1 MELDK
6 NYWNDRY
13 QSGNTTWDAGS
24 ITTPIKEYFDQ
35 VKNKGLK
42 ILIPGCG
49 YGHEAEYLWKQGFQN
64 LYVADVS
71 EIPLMKLKKSC
82 PDIPDSQLLIE
93 DFFQLKQTDFDLIVE
108 QTFFCALNPN
118 LRKSYGEKMHQ
129 LLKKGGKLV
138 GVLFNKEFHKPEP
151 PFGGTKEEY
160 LQYFTPHFD
169 FKYFELCTNS
179 IPPRAGN
186 ELFVLLINK

>member
-13 QSGNTTWDAGS
+13 QTGNTAWDAGS
-24 ITTPIKEYFDQ
+24 ITTPIKDYFDQ
-35 VKNKGLK
+35 VKDKSLK

-49 YGHEAEYLWKQGFQN
+49 YGHEAEYLWKHGFHN
-64 LYVADVS
+64 LFVVDLS
-71 EIPLMKLKKSC
+71 DIPLAKLKKSC
-82 PDIPDSQLLIE
+82 PDIPDSHLLVE
-93 DFFQLKQTDFDLIVE
+93 DFFQLKEGDFDLIVE

-118 LRKSYGEKMHQ
+118 LRKKYGEKMHM

-138 GVLFNKEFHKPEP
+138 GVLFNKNFNKPDP
-151 PFGGTKEEY
+151 PFGGSKEEY
-160 LQYFTPHFD
+160 ITYFNPYFD
-169 FKYFELCTNS
+169 IKYFETCRNS

-186 ELFVLLINK
+186 ELFILLINK